1 MSLAPLELLGQ
12 SMSFSLVTFSH
23 AKSFSYVT
31 LFFPVKAKLF
41 KWFRGGNA
49 APGVVRLGFHDCMK
63 YKDGTG
69 GCDGC
74 LNWHGMEVILSSLRN
89 KLINIRHKT

>member
-1 MSLAPLELLGQ
+1 MRR
-12 SMSFSLVTFSH
+12 
-23 AKSFSYVT
+23 KNSYSTERVKVST
-31 LFFPVKAKLF
+31 IRGFHIHSSFPVKAKLF

-49 APGVVRLGFHDCMK
+49 APGVVRLGFHDCLK

-74 LNWHGMEVILSSLRN
+74 LNWHGMEVYVPLS
-89 KLINIRHKT
+89 